1 MKLPCLE
8 LSFTGPRGFY
18 ASAYVQGL
26 RYATTQN
33 KTQVTAQARER
44 VRGVHCQYF

>member
-18 ASAYVQGL
+18 ASAYVQGF
-26 RYATTQN
+26 RYVTTQN
-33 KTQVTAQARER
+33 KTQPKQGKGGYTANIFSA
-44 VRGVHCQYF
+44 QY